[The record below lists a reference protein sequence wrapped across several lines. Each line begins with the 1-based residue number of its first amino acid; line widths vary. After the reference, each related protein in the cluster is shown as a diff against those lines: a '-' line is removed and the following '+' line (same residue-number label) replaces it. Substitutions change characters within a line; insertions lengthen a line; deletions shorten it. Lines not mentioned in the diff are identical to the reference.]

1 MLCLKNILIHF
12 GLKCYQFI
20 FVIILILYFW
30 FFTNEKH
37 KNPIQLCS
45 DNQNSID
52 INLQKLMISGS
63 KIDHAKILLISEARS
78 GSTFLGDLLHYAI
91 ESSYYSFE
99 PLVGAKRNPYEY
111 KKIIDNIFDC
121 QFDSNSYL
129 KPMYWKIQY
138 LKWNRLLMKIV
149 GFDQYENDDIHLFN
163 KTIHQI
169 ICQSSSAIIIKTI
182 RFTLK
187 NLSSLILSK
196 SINNMKIIFLVRDPR
211 AVMSSRYKL
220 SWCLHNENCT
230 DSRVLCDRIQANIE
244 SLKMIKNSMKN
255 ISIILLRY
263 EDLIGDI
270 WKSTNSLF
278 KFLEIV
284 PNPSLDQWIR
294 KHTLA
299 NDFLLNPHSTYRNIK
314 SQQTIG
320 WRENLSYE
328 DLLDIQYDCSD
339 VMNELG
345 YRLTNYRSIKSKFQ
359 TIFEVVSFDFPLKI
373 YSL

>member
-1 MLCLKNILIHF
+1 
-12 GLKCYQFI
+12 
-20 FVIILILYFW
+20 
-30 FFTNEKH
+30 
-37 KNPIQLCS
+37 
-45 DNQNSID
+45 
-52 INLQKLMISGS
+52 
-63 KIDHAKILLISEARS
+63 
-78 GSTFLGDLLHYAI
+78 
-91 ESSYYSFE
+91 
-99 PLVGAKRNPYEY
+99 
-111 KKIIDNIFDC
+111 
-121 QFDSNSYL
+121 
-129 KPMYWKIQY
+129 
-138 LKWNRLLMKIV
+138 
-149 GFDQYENDDIHLFN
+149 
-163 KTIHQI
+163 
-169 ICQSSSAIIIKTI
+169 
-182 RFTLK
+182 
-187 NLSSLILSK
+187 
-196 SINNMKIIFLVRDPR
+196 MKIIFLVRDPR